1 MSDAKTV
8 KDLRAALPEDG
19 VLSAYIEVNPGRP
32 DNQGGGLSA
41 RVKALLKET
50 GAPDELQRAVLEDL
64 SDATRTGGRLRAY
77 FVFPGK
83 RGPDLRTLDFQVQQ
97 REEARYGPPLL
108 APLER
113 ALERHQP
120 AGVVLIDRRRA
131 RLFTIHLGEIVEHR
145 REEKTPFE
153 PEGRFLSL
161 PSSPVRG
168 ILPRGGVGYDLFEA
182 RVRDR
187 QRRFFA
193 EVAANVER
201 LAPRFGFRQL
211 VLAGPPER
219 VNEFRSA
226 LPPTLAKGVIGVA
239 SVSTPG
245 KATAAEVLAAVE
257 PVLDESRREE
267 AARLIE
273 VARAG
278 GVTGLRAVIEALGE
292 GRVSDLLLP
301 EDGAGPPF
309 WKCLDAACGQLSATR
324 VAACPRCSGRVEET
338 PAEPVLRELAA
349 SAGAA
354 VHHLAG
360 GHARVL
366 TTELGGVAALVR
378 HSR

>member
-8 KDLRAALPEDG
+8 ENLRAALPDDG

-64 SDATRTGGRLRAY
+64 SEATRAGGRVRAY
-77 FVFPGK
+77 FVSPGK

-97 REEARYGPPLL
+97 REEARYG
-108 APLER
+108 APLFTPFER

-145 REEKTPFE
+145 REENEPFE

-193 EVAANVER
+193 DVVANVER
-201 LAPRFGFRQL
+201 LAPRLGFRRL

-219 VNEFRSA
+219 VTEFRSA
-226 LPPTLAKGVIGVA
+226 LSPTLARGVIGVA
-239 SVSTPG
+239 GVGTPG
-245 KATAAEVLAAVE
+245 KATPAEVLAAVE
-257 PVLDESRREE
+257 PLLDESRREE

-273 VARAG
+273 AARSG
-278 GVTGLRAVIEALGE
+278 GVSGLRAVLEALGE
-292 GRVSDLLLP
+292 GRVAELLLP
-301 EDGAGPPF
+301 ESSAGPPL
-309 WKCLDAACGQLSATR
+309 WKCLDAECGQLSATPIK
-324 VAACPRCSGRVEET
+324 ACPRCSGRVEKT
-338 PAEPVLRELAA
+338 GSAPVLAELAA
-349 SAGAA
+349 GTKAV
-354 VHHLAG
+354 VHHLG
-360 GHARVL
+360 GEPARVL
-366 TTELGGVAALVR
+366 EAELGGVAALVR